1 MNEEEIIKRIKEGE
15 TELFSH
21 IVNKYKKV
29 VYNHAVSFL
38 RNFQDAEDAAQEVF
52 INVFNYLPKFR
63 GDSKIGTW
71 IYRITVNVCTNRL
84 KQIKRRQSRMLEQ
97 TKEDEENI
105 GSILESI
112 MEKEEREPDNILV
125 NSELREIVFKRI
137 GELPDEQ
144 QQIIIMRDVNGMSY
158 EEVAEVLKISDSA
171 VKSKLFRAREKL
183 REKLEKDDIL

>member
-1 MNEEEIIKRIKEGE
+1 MDEEEIIKRIKDGE

-84 KQIKRRQSRMLEQ
+84 KQIKRRQSRMLDR

-105 GSILESI
+105 GSLLEAVA
-112 MEKEEREPDNILV
+112 EKEDKKPDNILV
-125 NSELREIVFKRI
+125 TSELREMVFRRI
-137 GELPDEQ
+137 NELSDEQ
-144 QQIIIMRDVNGMSY
+144 KQVIIMRDINGLSY
-158 EEVAEVLKISDSA
+158 EETARVMKISESA

-183 REKLEKDDIL
+183 REKLEKDDVL